1 MFVCKVLFFCTFHL
15 SSFLPPFR
23 PSPLAQCPINH
34 HPHCTSPFTTPHHTA
49 QRHTHTSQRCTTS
62 AYPFGFGQCCR
73 YAPHL
78 NAPTDHLQR
87 HSPQLHHNSPQHC
100 TQSHNVV
107 KSGLNLVISTIHTS
121 HNVVQ
126 SEITHYILYTFLF

>member
-23 PSPLAQCPINH
+23 PYPPCSMPDYPPPTLHITLH
-34 HPHCTSPFTTPHHTA
+34 HPAPHRTTPHTHHTTFHHHSTPLSLWA
-49 QRHTHTSQRCTTS
+49 VLSLRSAPQSTFHAPQSTSN
-62 AYPFGFGQCCR
+62 P
-73 YAPHL
+73 
-78 NAPTDHLQR
+78 
-87 HSPQLHHNSPQHC
+87 LHHNSPQHC
-100 TQSHNVV
+100 TQLHNVV
-107 KSGLNLVISTIHTS
+107 KSSTNLVISTIHTS

>member
-15 SSFLPPFR
+15 SSFLPPLFAPTPLLNAR
-23 PSPLAQCPINH
+23 LPTTHIAHHPSPPR
-34 HPHCTSPFTTPHHTA
+34 TTPHNT
-49 QRHTHTSQRCTTS
+49 THTLHNVAPPQHTPLALGS
-62 AYPFGFGQCCR
+62 AVATLR
-73 YAPHL
+73 TLHAPQSTYK
-78 NAPTDHLQR
+78 P
-87 HSPQLHHNSPQHC
+87 LHHNSPQHC

-107 KSGLNLVISTIHTS
+107 KSGTNLVISTVHTS